1 MVMKYLYFL
10 VIPIMVLVGCSSSD
24 SEKMDR
30 DIKNMRKTL
39 DSLKAV
45 NKAYDKSLD
54 SLNGSTKAK
63 EDDLKLIQMQLDSL
77 NKNLK
82 EMEGK

>member
-1 MVMKYLYFL
+1 MKYLYFL
-10 VIPIMVLVGCSSSD
+10 VIPMMVFIGCSSSD
-24 SEKMDR
+24 SEKMDK

-82 EMEGK
+82 EMEEK